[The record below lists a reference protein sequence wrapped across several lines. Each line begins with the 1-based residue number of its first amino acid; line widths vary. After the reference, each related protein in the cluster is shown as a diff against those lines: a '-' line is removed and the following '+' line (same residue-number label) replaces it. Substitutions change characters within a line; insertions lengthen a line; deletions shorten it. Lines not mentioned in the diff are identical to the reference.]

1 MTDGLKSVEGQV
13 TAIDPG
19 AHKITVKTRDGQ
31 HHEMIW
37 GAALHD
43 RMSKL
48 QQWWFTKI
56 TAEESGGVWKVMA
69 QDFFKRPDDW
79 PFQKGGA
86 GKSFVPRNEK
96 LIVLQSSLKAAVD
109 LFQTCHAPDTQSYDD
124 ACDLVVQKA
133 IEMTEKLMKAGGA

>member
-1 MTDGLKSVEGQV
+1 MTAGLKSVEGQV

-19 AHKITVKTRDGQ
+19 AHKVTVKTRDGQ
-31 HHEMIW
+31 HHELIW
-37 GAALHD
+37 GAGLHD

-56 TAEESGGVWKVMA
+56 TAEESGGVWKVTA

-86 GKSFVPRNEK
+86 GKPFVPRNEK
-96 LIVLQSSLKAAVD
+96 LIVVQVLIKAYSDLWMNTNTPDQVLFEDAREDILKAV
-109 LFQTCHAPDTQSYDD
+109 
-124 ACDLVVQKA
+124 
-133 IEMTEKLMKAGGA
+133 EKDIDRVMKIGGA